1 MDQKVDYKSTLNL
14 PDTPFPMRGDLA
26 KREPNWVADW
36 QQQKRYEKIREKS
49 KGQPKFILHDG
60 PPYANAAIHIGHA
73 LNKILKDIVVKSK
86 QMAGY
91 DAVYIPG
98 WDCHGMPIEI
108 FVEKQH
114 GKNLPAEKLMLL
126 ARTHAESQVE
136 LQKADFI
143 RLGVLGDWDHP
154 YKTMDF
160 ATEAEEIRTLGK
172 LFERGYVYRGLKP
185 VNWCFDCQSA
195 LAEAEVEYEDKTSTT
210 IDVGFSVVDGE
221 RDKLAKAFGLAKLP
235 EGPVYAVIWTT
246 TPWTIPANQALNVHP
261 DFDYA
266 LVETARGSLVLAK
279 ELAQACLERYGMA
292 GDQLTEFVHVC
303 KGSALERIE
312 FKHPFFDR
320 VSPVFLA
327 DYVTLDAGTGIVHS
341 SPAYGVDDF
350 NSCKRYGMTND
361 DILNPVMGNGQYAAS
376 LPLFGGLNIWKA
388 QLEIVKAIDSAGA
401 LFHSSSFKHSY
412 PHCWRHKSPT
422 VFRATSQWF
431 IGMDI
436 KAHGQEKS
444 LRELALAAI
453 DATTFYPEWGKARL
467 YSMIANR
474 PDWCISR
481 QRKWGTPIPFFL
493 HKETQQPH
501 PRTLELL
508 DQVAQRVEKEGIE
521 CWQRITADE
530 LLGSDAAHFEK
541 SNDTLDVWFDS
552 GSTFTTVMGQRPEF
566 EGHFPA
572 DIYLEGSD
580 QHRGWFHSSL
590 LISCAMN
597 GSAPYKALLT
607 HGFTVD
613 GQGKKMSKSM
623 GNALAPQKISDT
635 LGAEILRMWTGLTDY
650 SGELSISDEI
660 LKRVVESYR
669 RIRNTLRFLLANTAD
684 FDVTK
689 DALPVEEWL
698 EIDRY
703 ALVLT
708 DDLQKKVLAHFEKF
722 EFQPAMQAVQNFC
735 SEDLGGFYLDILKDR
750 LYTTGAKSVPRRAA
764 QSALH
769 HILQALTRL
778 IAPVLSFTA
787 EEIFALNASADDSV
801 FLHRYSTLPVIA
813 NADAL
818 RVRYSRLRS
827 IRGIATVAIEGAR
840 EQKLV
845 GSSLQAEVDISVTAA
860 DMELL
865 GSFGDDLRFLLITSR
880 VTVSGSKPD
889 ASPTSRSPFVTVSPS
904 KHPKCERCWHYR
916 ADVGS
921 EAAHPTI
928 CGRCVSNLFGEG
940 EKRFYA

>member
-36 QQQKRYEKIREKS
+36 QQRKLYEKIRKQS
-49 KGQPKFILHDG
+49 KGRPKFILHDG

-114 GKNLPAEKLMLL
+114 GKNLPPEKLMSL
-126 ARTHAESQVE
+126 ARAHAQSQVE

-160 ATEAEEIRTLGK
+160 ATEAEEIRPLGK
-172 LFERGYVYRGLKP
+172 LFDRGYVYRGLKP

-210 IDVGFSVVDGE
+210 IDVGFPIVDSE

-235 EGPVYAVIWTT
+235 DGPVYAVIWTT

-279 ELAQACLERYGMA
+279 ELAQACLERYGLA
-292 GDQLTEFVHVC
+292 GDQPTELVHVC

-312 FKHPFFDR
+312 FKHPFYDR
-320 VSPVFLA
+320 VSPAFLA
-327 DYVTLDAGTGIVHS
+327 DYVTLDTGTGIVHS

-388 QLEIVKAIDSAGA
+388 QPEIVKTIEAAGA

-431 IGMDI
+431 VGMDL
-436 KAHGQEKS
+436 KAKGEEKS

-508 DQVAQRVEKEGIE
+508 DQIARRVEAEGIE

-530 LLGSDAAHFEK
+530 LLGPDAAHYEK

-572 DIYLEGSD
+572 EIYLEGSD

-590 LISCAMN
+590 LISCALN

-623 GNALAPQKISDT
+623 GNAVAPQKISDT

-684 FDVTK
+684 FDFTK
-689 DALPVEEWL
+689 DALPIEEWL

-708 DDLQKKVLAHFEKF
+708 DELQKKVLAHYEKY

-735 SEDLGGFYLDILKDR
+735 SEELGGFYLDILKDR
-750 LYTTGAKSVPRRAA
+750 LYVTVKDGKLRRSA
-764 QSALH
+764 QTALH
-769 HILQALTRL
+769 HILHVIVRL

-787 EEIFALNASADDSV
+787 EEVWATLHAETGESV
-801 FLHRYSTLPVIA
+801 FLDGYHVLPAVKDSETLRQQWWEI
-813 NADAL
+813 
-818 RVRYSRLRS
+818 REVRDFVLKDLELERAAGK
-827 IRGIATVAIEGAR
+827 I
-840 EQKLV
+840 
-845 GSSLQAEVDISVTAA
+845 GSSLQAEVDAK
-860 DMELL
+860 L
-865 GSFGDDLRFLLITSR
+865 GPMGGEWLQRLGNDLRYVLITSSAALSITGDQNMR
-880 VTVSGSKPD
+880 RGIVT
-889 ASPTSRSPFVTVSPS
+889 ASP
-904 KHPKCERCWHYR
+904 HPKCVRCWHYR

-921 EAAHPTI
+921 TAAHPTL
-928 CGRCVSNLFGEG
+928 CGRCVDVVDHQKDED
-940 EKRFYA
+940 RRYA